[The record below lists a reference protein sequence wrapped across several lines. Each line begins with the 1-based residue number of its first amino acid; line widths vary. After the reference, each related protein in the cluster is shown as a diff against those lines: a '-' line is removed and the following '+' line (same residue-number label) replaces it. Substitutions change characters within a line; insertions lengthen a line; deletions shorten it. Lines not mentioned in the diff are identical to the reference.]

1 MVSVLDSGSHGG
13 SPSLGHG
20 VALYSQS
27 ASLHPGVHMVTC
39 KLNMGITLQWTR
51 ISQGRVEI
59 LLVVS
64 YYRNQDK
71 LWADGSLG
79 FYANFTM

>member
-1 MVSVLDSGSHGG
+1 MVSALDPGSHGG

-20 VALYSQS
+20 VVFFGKTLYSQS

-51 ISQGRVEI
+51 ISSRGE
-59 LLVVS
+59 
-64 YYRNQDK
+64 
-71 LWADGSLG
+71 
-79 FYANFTM
+79 